1 VSYQAPG
8 AGAAL
13 RLHYNEN
20 TAGCSPRV
28 LEALASMTRMDV
40 GAYPDVGPIT
50 DKTARYLEIDPSR
63 ILLTNGL
70 DEGIQATATWAAR
83 TLVGTGRRPEAIVV
97 EPAFEMYGEFASM
110 VGARVVAI
118 EPEPDFAFPL
128 DALRRAISPDTRAV
142 FLTDPNNPT
151 GLGVPAGVAAFVAE
165 AAPEALVFVDE
176 AYADFSGR
184 TLIGPSLDA
193 HPNLIIGRTFA
204 KGHGL
209 AGLRIGAVVGHPAT
223 IATLRALVPPFSV
236 NSAAIRALDV
246 ALDDRA
252 YLEWYVQ
259 ESAASRELVY
269 AFCRRF
275 GLPFWPS
282 EGNFVLIRV
291 GAVTASVVERLERR
305 GISLRDK
312 SAAPGCAGCIRF
324 TAGVVAHTVQ
334 ALQALEDCLAARTD

>member
-1 VSYQAPG
+1 VSGNTPG
-8 AGAAL
+8 AGATL

-20 TAGCSPRV
+20 TAGCSPLV
-28 LEALASMTRMDV
+28 LEALASMTRVDV

-50 DKTARYLEIDPSR
+50 DKTARYLGIDSSR
-63 ILLTNGL
+63 LLLTNGL
-70 DEGIQATATWAAR
+70 DEGIQATTTWAAR
-83 TLVGTGRRPEAIVV
+83 TLAGSASRPEVIVV
-97 EPAFEMYGEFASM
+97 EPTFEMYAEFASM

-118 EPEPDFAFPL
+118 APEPDFAFTL
-128 DALRRAISPDTRAV
+128 DAIRRAISPETRVV

-151 GLGVPAGVAAFVAE
+151 GLGLPPDAATLVAAT
-165 AAPEALVFVDE
+165 APQALVFVDE

-184 TLIGPSLDA
+184 TLIGPALDA
-193 HPNLIIGRTFA
+193 HPNLVVGRTFA

-209 AGLRIGAVVGHPAT
+209 AGLRIGAVVGQPAT
-223 IATLRALVPPFSV
+223 IAALRALVPPFSV
-236 NSAAIRALDV
+236 NSAAIRALSA

-252 YLEWYVQ
+252 YLDWYVQ
-259 ESAASRELVY
+259 ESARSREMVY

-275 GLPFWPS
+275 ELPFWPS
-282 EGNFVLIRV
+282 EGNFVLIRF
-291 GAVTASVVERLERR
+291 GEMTAPAVEALARC

-334 ALQALEDCLAARTD
+334 ALQALEDCLEARTR

>member
-28 LEALASMTRMDV
+28 LEALASMTRMDI

-50 DKTARYLEIDPSR
+50 DKTARYLGTDSSR
-63 ILLTNGL
+63 VLVTNGL

-83 TLVGTGRRPEAIVV
+83 AVAGTTRRPEVIVV
-97 EPAFEMYGEFASM
+97 EPAFEMYAAFASM
-110 VGARVVAI
+110 VGARVVALD
-118 EPEPDFAFPL
+118 PEPDFAFPL
-128 DALRRAISPDTRAV
+128 DALRRAVSAHTRVV

-151 GLGVPAGVAAFVAE
+151 GLGLPAGVATLVAE
-165 AAPEALVFVDE
+165 AAPQALVFVDE

-193 HPNLIIGRTFA
+193 YPNLIVGRTFA

-209 AGLRIGAVVGHPAT
+209 AGLRIGAVIGHPAT
-223 IATLRALVPPFSV
+223 IGTLRGLVPPFSV
-236 NSAAIRALDV
+236 NSAAIRALEV

-259 ESAASRELVY
+259 ESVMSRELVY
-269 AFCRRF
+269 AFCRRV
-275 GLPFWPS
+275 GLTYWPS
-282 EGNFVLIRV
+282 EGNFVLLRL
-291 GAVTASVVERLERR
+291 GEETASVVAELEHR

-334 ALQALEDCLAARTD
+334 ALQALEDCLAARTH